1 MTDVADRETINIELN
16 KKIDTE
22 IVYTAQ
28 AIPPRPTPLP
38 GRAPAA
44 ERPRPAFGQ
53 LDFDLQHSLT
63 QRARIF
69 REDALRY
76 ADRESD
82 AVYTGDFQAY
92 YTTYRALPTKVLEG
106 YFGWRTRLRRGIYAD
121 APLSFKFLYAY
132 ELLGCIG
139 VSSPAEGFEAL
150 EALRQHY
157 RERALTDY
165 LDVWLRDFAV
175 YYALDERYLTR
186 AFDEVRRVDR
196 LRAAL
201 KYPDKYGSDEV
212 FDALSAVS
220 SYDVTRSPF
229 YKANSEV
236 CREVLARVY
245 RAVCASEAE
254 RGATSFQE
262 LFCGIAGDIPYQ
274 MFRNAVFIETEKHP
288 DATVEIDDVRRYI
301 CRFGRWRCECLGV
314 SGKQPAKSTAMG
326 ELLHEGE
333 RIARDVFSFSR
344 PLKPNGLK
352 KRTLKT
358 VQQAVE
364 DYYKERKQS
373 SRPVVTVDRSLLSGI
388 RSDAALTMER
398 LLIEE
403 DEPECAVLT
412 PVETETVLTP
422 AEIGTMPSEPAHE
435 TEHRAA
441 PPAGLTE
448 DEQQFL
454 LLLLEDGPWRA
465 FASERRLFPS
475 LLADSINEKLF
486 ELIGDTVLESDGG
499 DGYAVIE
506 DYRDELRSILG

>member
-1 MTDVADRETINIELN
+1 MTAVADKGEIEINIIKNTDMEV
-16 KKIDTE
+16 
-22 IVYTAQ
+22 VYTAQ

-38 GRAPAA
+38 ARSPAA

-76 ADRESD
+76 AERESD

-106 YFGWRTRLRRGIYAD
+106 YFGWRTRLRRGAYTD

-139 VSSPAEGFEAL
+139 VNSPEAGFAAL
-150 EALRQHY
+150 DALRQHY
-157 RERALTDY
+157 RERVLTDY
-165 LDVWLRDFAV
+165 LDIWLRDFAV
-175 YYALDERYLTR
+175 YYALDERYVAR
-186 AFDEVRRVDR
+186 AFDEVRRTDR

-229 YKANSEV
+229 YKAQGEV
-236 CREVLARVY
+236 CREALSRVY

-254 RGATSFQE
+254 RGTTSFQE
-262 LFCGIAGDIPYQ
+262 LFCGVAGDIPYQ
-274 MFRNAVFIETEKHP
+274 MFRNAVFIETQKHP

-314 SGKQPAKSTAMG
+314 SGKQPGKSAAMG

-333 RIARDVFSFSR
+333 RIAREVFGFAR

-358 VQQAVE
+358 VQRAVE
-364 DYYKERKQS
+364 DYYQERKQS
-373 SRPVVTVDRSLLSGI
+373 SRPAVSVDRSLLSGI

-403 DEPECAVLT
+403 DEPENAALS
-412 PVETETVLTP
+412 PIETETVRAP
-422 AEIGTMPSEPAHE
+422 AEAAVLPSEPAHE

-448 DEQQFL
+448 DERQFL
-454 LLLLEDGPWRA
+454 LLLLEGEPWQS
-465 FASERRLFPS
+465 FTSERRLFPS

-499 DGYAVIE
+499 DGYAVVE
-506 DYRDELRSILG
+506 DYREDLLSIFG

>member
-1 MTDVADRETINIELN
+1 MADMETID
-16 KKIDTE
+16 IDIIKHIDKE

-38 GRAPAA
+38 ERSPAA
-44 ERPRPAFGQ
+44 ERPCPAFGQ

-76 ADRESD
+76 AERESD
-82 AVYTGDFQAY
+82 EIYTGDFQAY

-106 YFGWRTRLRRGIYAD
+106 YFGWRTRLRHGAYTD

-139 VSSPAEGFEAL
+139 VNSPAEGFEAL
-150 EALRQHY
+150 DALRQHY

-165 LDVWLRDFAV
+165 LDIWLRDYAV
-175 YYALDERYLTR
+175 YYALDERYVAR

-201 KYPDKYGSDEV
+201 KYPDNYAYDEV
-212 FDALSAVS
+212 FAALSAVS

-229 YKANSEV
+229 YKAQGEV
-236 CREVLARVY
+236 CREALSRVY

-254 RGATSFQE
+254 RGTTSFQE
-262 LFCGIAGDIPYQ
+262 LFCGVAGDIPYQ
-274 MFRNAVFIETEKHP
+274 MFRNAVFIETQKHP

-314 SGKQPAKSTAMG
+314 SGKQPGKSTAMG

-333 RIARDVFSFSR
+333 RIAREVFGFAR

-352 KRTLKT
+352 KRTLKI
-358 VQQAVE
+358 VQRAVE
-364 DYYKERKQS
+364 DYYQERKRA
-373 SRPVVTVDRSLLSGI
+373 SRPVVSVDRSLLSGI
-388 RSDAALTMER
+388 RSDAVLTMER

-403 DEPECAVLT
+403 DEPEFPSPA
-412 PVETETVLTP
+412 P
-422 AEIGTMPSEPAHE
+422 AEAESASAAADLAAALPEPAAE
-435 TEHRAA
+435 AVRSA

-454 LLLLEDGPWRA
+454 LLLLEAKPWRA
-465 FASERRLFPS
+465 FTSERRLFPS

-499 DGYAVIE
+499 DGYAVVE
-506 DYRDELRSILG
+506 DYRNELSSILR